1 MALSVFQKRKEI
13 ERETFSMLEANGRP
27 EEIRKSK
34 MKLINVYS
42 FFLFF
47 FYDFSFRLIQRV
59 NEISFN

>member
-47 FYDFSFRLIQRV
+47 FSMIFR
-59 NEISFN
+59 FD